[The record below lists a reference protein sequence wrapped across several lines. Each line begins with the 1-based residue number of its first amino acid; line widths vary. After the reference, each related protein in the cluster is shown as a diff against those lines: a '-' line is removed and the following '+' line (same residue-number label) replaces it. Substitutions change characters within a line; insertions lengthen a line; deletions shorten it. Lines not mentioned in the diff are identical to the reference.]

1 MAGGAL
7 QPGWRLA
14 LYPEAAEA
22 GGSFRGLSRQG
33 SGGVYEVDPDRS
45 VNEAARRAR
54 AKVRRYCVANGLN
67 RLGTL
72 TYAGEGCWEQGQ
84 LRADLGGFWR
94 RLRAGVGE
102 ALPYLWVPEW
112 HPGGHGLHVQFAIG
126 RFVRWRLIERAWGH
140 GFVGIKL
147 LGDLPTGSGVRGEAR
162 AAAGYMSKYVS
173 KDMDRSDGLNRYDV
187 AQGFQPKSEGLFAPT
202 EAEVIA
208 LAAERM
214 GEPPAYVWRSVNE
227 ERWLGP
233 SAVWLQ
239 WR

>member
-1 MAGGAL
+1 MTVGL
-7 QPGWRLA
+7 NRPGWRLA
-14 LYPEAAEA
+14 LYPEAGEA
-22 GGSFRGLSRQG
+22 GGSFRGLRRDCR
-33 SGGVYEVDPDRS
+33 GGFFEADPDRS
-45 VNEAARRAR
+45 VNEATRRAR

-72 TYAGEGCWEQGQ
+72 TYRGVGCHEPGQ
-84 LRADLGGFWR
+84 LRADLGQFFR
-94 RLRAGVGE
+94 RLRSGVDE

-112 HPGGHGLHVQFAIG
+112 HAGGHGLHAHFAVG
-126 RFVRWRLIERAWGH
+126 QFVRRGLIDQAWGH
-140 GFVGIKL
+140 GFTHIKL
-147 LGDLPTGSGVRGEAR
+147 LGNLPVGSGVRGEAR
-162 AAAGYMSKYVS
+162 AAAGYISKYLS

-202 EAEVIA
+202 ESEVVA
-208 LAAERM
+208 LAVERM
-214 GEPPAYVWRSVNE
+214 GEPPAYIWRSVNE